1 VEYQQLYNMVCGIL
15 MFVMGFLVKRIFGLF
30 DKLMEE
36 DKKLH
41 SRITDVATETPSR
54 SELIEA
60 TDKLLTR
67 MDRMEER
74 LILKQ

>member
-1 VEYQQLYNMVCGIL
+1 
-15 MFVMGFLVKRIFGLF
+15 
-30 DKLMEE
+30 MEE

>member
-1 VEYQQLYNMVCGIL
+1 MDYQPLYNMICGIL

-41 SRITDVATETPSR
+41 ARITDVATATPSR
-54 SELIEA
+54 NELTEA
-60 TDKLLTR
+60 TDKLLQR

>member
-1 VEYQQLYNMVCGIL
+1 

-41 SRITDVATETPSR
+41 TRITNVATETPSR